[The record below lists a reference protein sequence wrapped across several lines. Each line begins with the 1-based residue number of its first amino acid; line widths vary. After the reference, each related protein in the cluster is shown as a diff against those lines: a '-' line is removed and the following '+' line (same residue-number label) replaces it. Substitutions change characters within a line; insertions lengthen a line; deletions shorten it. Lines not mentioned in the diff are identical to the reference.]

1 MTMPSV
7 DPAKIVAE
15 EQAEEDK
22 KPKESTES
30 TLAVCKK
37 DLARG
42 KMMLESAIRTSAGSD
57 MVKRCEEYSGQCS
70 DLLARES

>member
-1 MTMPSV
+1 MPSV

-42 KMMLESAIRTSAGSD
+42 EDDA
-57 MVKRCEEYSGQCS
+57 
-70 DLLARES
+70 